1 MQDTGMFLVME
12 PHSVEWD
19 LGFALASHRY
29 ATMRHKTNQCCL
41 SLSFTFLWRL
51 RYEGVEGSK
60 SRFLSFIVF
69 LLYFSF
75 YSSIFIFYILLPFSL
90 FYLVFYHPFFPP
102 FFFTLDVFFF

>member
-51 RYEGVEGSK
+51 RYEGAEGSK
-60 SRFLSFIVF
+60 SRFLVFYCLFVIFFFLFIYF
-69 LLYFSF
+69 HFLYF
-75 YSSIFIFYILLPFSL
+75 IA
-90 FYLVFYHPFFPP
+90 FFP
-102 FFFTLDVFFF
+102 FLFGFLSSFLSSLLFHT